1 MRGAADLICSL
12 ALRTQ
17 LPLLTFS
24 SLTTFST
31 DSGRAAFPMI
41 RALRSS
47 EVITVDG
54 LPQEAIWQ
62 RSWFAEFSFKSLFGN
77 AVLRWEFRPG
87 SALYL
92 VWTQSRTD
100 SERMGEFQFN
110 RSFSRLW
117 QVKPDNIVMLKFTY

>member
-1 MRGAADLICSL
+1 
-12 ALRTQ
+12 
-17 LPLLTFS
+17 
-24 SLTTFST
+24 
-31 DSGRAAFPMI
+31 MI